1 MLQEFLDRLAGLTG
15 RRYTKADF
23 GKMVN
28 EATKEADAEIKAEAD
43 AKAKAEA
50 DAKKNK

>member
-15 RRYTKADF
+15 KRYTKADF

-28 EATKEADAEIKAEAD
+28 EATKEADKAEKEA
-43 AKAKAEA
+43 AK
-50 DAKKNK
+50 DSDKKK